1 MFVFITLRSLQLRR
15 EKFPVCGIP
24 LPTVE
29 SLAWDLNTT
38 ALSYTRSMRIY
49 QHDSFA
55 LDKKLKKVNGS
66 ALPETQGMRREKN
79 LTYTLKSAMFLFATW
94 FRYPRKD

>member
-1 MFVFITLRSLQLRR
+1 
-15 EKFPVCGIP
+15 
-24 LPTVE
+24 
-29 SLAWDLNTT
+29 
-38 ALSYTRSMRIY
+38 MRIY

-66 ALPETQGMRREKN
+66 ALPETQGMLREKN